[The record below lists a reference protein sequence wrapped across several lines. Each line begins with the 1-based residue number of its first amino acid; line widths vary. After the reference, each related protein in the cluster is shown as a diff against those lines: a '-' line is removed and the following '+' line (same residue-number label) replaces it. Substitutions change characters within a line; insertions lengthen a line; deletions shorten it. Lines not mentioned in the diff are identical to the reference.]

1 MPELKFV
8 GGRGGGTTGSEQV
21 AIGMDTD
28 GRGRM
33 FILALTRLKN
43 SDERMVSVTW
53 AMMTRDGK
61 TTSGKMKFDVDPTST
76 DLYQIL
82 VFDNSGKIIASKKL
96 NIYTNHIRIYK
107 DRLFLIDT
115 HVNMRIY
122 EYRFTVD

>member
-1 MPELKFV
+1 MPELRFV
-8 GGRGGGTTGSEQV
+8 GGRGGGYTGAEQV

-28 GRGRM
+28 GQGRM

-43 SDERMVSVTW
+43 SDERMVGVTW
-53 AMMTRDGK
+53 GMMTRDGK
-61 TTSGKMKFDVDPTST
+61 TTSGKMKFDVDPTKT

-96 NIYTNHIRIYK
+96 NIYVNNIRIFK

-115 HVNMRIY
+115 HINMRIL
-122 EYRFTVD
+122 EYRFIVE